1 MPDNRIVL
9 GFVPIASS
17 FVPSQITDFGVLVVI
32 VFTVTAVEARSG
44 LTMEQCRVISD
55 GPSIKSLPAK
65 TDQIFTAHSTQCE
78 LLNGSP
84 FLVYQ
89 IKTSSARLV

>member
-1 MPDNRIVL
+1 MPDDQIVL
-9 GFVPIASS
+9 GFASIASS
-17 FVPSQITDFGVLVVI
+17 FVPSQITHFAVRVAI
-32 VFTVTAVEARSG
+32 VFTVTTFEARSG
-44 LTMEQCRVISD
+44 LTMQQCSATSE